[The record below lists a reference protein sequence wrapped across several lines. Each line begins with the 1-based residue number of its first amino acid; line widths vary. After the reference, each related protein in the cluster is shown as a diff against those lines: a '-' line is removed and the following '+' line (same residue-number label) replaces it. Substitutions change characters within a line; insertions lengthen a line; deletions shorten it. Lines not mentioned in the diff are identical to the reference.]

1 MNFFATLNYFVFKYW
16 KGINMRK
23 SVRITVFFVVFICIS
38 LVFTSIVAF
47 GEEENADYSG
57 EQMEVFEDSIDYVD
71 QSIADDSVEEEVEY
85 SRARVVKVLQEG
97 RKTDLN
103 EDIESNLQILEMLIT
118 KGPHKG
124 EKVNAEYELNYNFSN
139 KYNSIPLKV
148 GDEALLFIE
157 ENVAGDV
164 KKAYVAEIV
173 RDKYLLYLVI
183 GFIALL
189 LIVGR
194 WKGFKAVISLTITI
208 FAVLK
213 ILLPAILSGWDPVLV
228 SVLICVGVIC
238 VSMLVISGF
247 NRKTF
252 SAIIGTAGG
261 VILAGVIALIIGT
274 LAKLTGLGNEEAN
287 MLMFIPHD
295 VYFDFKGLLFAGI
308 IIGTMGA
315 TMDVGMSIAS
325 AMNEIKENSPE
336 INKADLIKAGMN
348 VGKDTMATMAN
359 TLILAYVGGSL
370 HLLLL
375 LIAYETPFTH
385 IINWDMIAS
394 EVLRA
399 IAGSIGIIFAIPI
412 TALASAFIEE
422 KFSRNV

>member
-1 MNFFATLNYFVFKYW
+1 M
-16 KGINMRK
+16 
-23 SVRITVFFVVFICIS
+23 RITLRTTVCFLVVVCVFMSFS
-38 LVFTSIVAF
+38 PRIVF
-47 GEEENADYSG
+47 GEEENLDYTN
-57 EQMEVFEDSIDYVD
+57 EQLEVVDEDLGYVD
-71 QSIADDSVEEEVEY
+71 ESLNQDKNVEDEIQY
-85 SRARVVKVLQEG
+85 SRAKVTKVLVESN
-97 RKTDLN
+97 KTNLN
-103 EDIESNLQILEMLIT
+103 EDIESNTQLLEMLII

-139 KYNSIPLKV
+139 KYTSIPLKV

-157 ENVAGDV
+157 ENAAGEIET
-164 KKAYVAEIV
+164 AYVAEIV
-173 RDKYLLYLVI
+173 RDKYLLYLII

-189 LIVGR
+189 LLVGR
-194 WKGFKAVISLTITI
+194 WKGLKAIISLVITI
-208 FAVLK
+208 FSVLK
-213 ILLPAILSGWDPVLV
+213 ILLPAILNGWDPVII
-228 SVLICVGVIC
+228 SVLICIGVIGI
-238 VSMLVISGF
+238 SMLIISGF
-247 NRKTF
+247 NRKTY
-252 SAIIGTAGG
+252 SAIIGTVGG
-261 VILAGVIALIIGT
+261 VIVAGVIALLIGT

-325 AMNEIKENSPE
+325 AMNEIKENSPQ
-336 INKADLIKAGMN
+336 IKKTDLIKAGMN

-375 LIAYETPFTH
+375 LLAYETSFSH

-394 EVLRA
+394 EILRA
-399 IAGSIGIIFAIPI
+399 IAGSIGIIFTIPI
-412 TALASAFIEE
+412 TALASGFIEE
-422 KFSRNV
+422 RFSRDKSIQI

>member
-1 MNFFATLNYFVFKYW
+1 
-16 KGINMRK
+16 MRK

>member
-1 MNFFATLNYFVFKYW
+1 MRTTLKTTLCFL
-16 KGINMRK
+16 
-23 SVRITVFFVVFICIS
+23 VVIC
-38 LVFTSIVAF
+38 VSIFLSSMIVF
-47 GEEENADYSG
+47 GEEENLDYAN
-57 EQMEVFEDSIDYVD
+57 EQLEVVD
-71 QSIADDSVEEEVEY
+71 ENIGYDDESLHQDKNVENEVDY
-85 SRARVVKVLQEG
+85 SRAKVIKVLEESN
-97 RKTDLN
+97 KTNLN
-103 EDIESNLQILEMLIT
+103 EDIESNTQLLEMLII

-157 ENVAGDV
+157 ENDAGEV
-164 KKAYVAEIV
+164 ETAYVAEIV
-173 RDKYLLYLVI
+173 RDKYLLYLII
-183 GFIALL
+183 GFIILL

-194 WKGFKAVISLTITI
+194 WKGLKAIISLVITV

-213 ILLPAILSGWDPVLV
+213 ILLPAILNGWDPVIV
-228 SVLICVGVIC
+228 SVLICIGVIC
-238 VSMLVISGF
+238 ISMLIISGF
-247 NRKTF
+247 NRKTY
-252 SAIIGTAGG
+252 SAVIGTVGG
-261 VILAGVIALIIGT
+261 VIVAGLIALLIGT

-325 AMNEIKENSPE
+325 AMNEIKENSPQ
-336 INKADLIKAGMN
+336 IKKSDLIKAGMN

-375 LIAYETPFTH
+375 LLAYETPFSH
-385 IINWDMIAS
+385 VINWDMIAS
-394 EVLRA
+394 EILRA

-412 TALASAFIEE
+412 TALASGFIEE
-422 KFSRNV
+422 RFSRDKKDFNAA